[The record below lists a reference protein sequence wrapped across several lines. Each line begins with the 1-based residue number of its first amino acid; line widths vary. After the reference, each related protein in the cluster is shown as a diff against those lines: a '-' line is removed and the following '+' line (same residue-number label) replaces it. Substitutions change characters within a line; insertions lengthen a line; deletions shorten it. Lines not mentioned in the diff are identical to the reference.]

1 MSLRAAPLLNC
12 TTRGWPGLGFASP
25 VQPVYKGSSVFMP
38 SVAALKATAWKDRD
52 AYTYGLHGTPT
63 TFALE
68 SRIAALEGATHALL
82 APSGLAAL
90 NLVSHTLLRSGDQVC
105 IPDNVYGPSRA
116 SCRHELA
123 GWGVSHAV
131 YDPLDAESLRA
142 VLTPQTRLIWLE
154 AAGSVTLE
162 FPDLLGLMR
171 VARVAAPQAVVALD
185 NTWGC
190 GIAFDAFALPG
201 GHGGRPERP
210 RATARSSNDW
220 RPRTAAAAWA
230 WAPTMWNWCCATCRP
245 CRCATRRRTRL
256 RAASPS
262 GRAICRA

>member
-1 MSLRAAPLLNC
+1 VKKSTELIHHPYQPPA
-12 TTRGWPGLGFASP
+12 GFASP

-123 GWGVSHAV
+123 GWGVSPRGLRPARRRVLARRADAADAPDLAGGGRLGDARVPRSAGPHA
-131 YDPLDAESLRA
+131 RG
-142 VLTPQTRLIWLE
+142 TRGR
-154 AAGSVTLE
+154 AAGRRRARQH
-162 FPDLLGLMR
+162 LGLR
-171 VARVAAPQAVVALD
+171 HRLRRL
-185 NTWGC
+185 C
-190 GIAFDAFALPG
+190 
-201 GHGGRPERP
+201 
-210 RATARSSNDW
+210 
-220 RPRTAAAAWA
+220 AAARPGAW
-230 WAPTMWNWCCATCRP
+230 T
-245 CRCATRRRTRL
+245 
-256 RAASPS
+256 
-262 GRAICRA
+262 